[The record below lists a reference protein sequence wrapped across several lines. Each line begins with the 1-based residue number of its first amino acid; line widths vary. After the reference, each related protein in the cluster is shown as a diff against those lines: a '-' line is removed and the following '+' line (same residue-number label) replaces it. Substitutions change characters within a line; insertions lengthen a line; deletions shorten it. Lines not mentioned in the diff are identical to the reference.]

1 MADKL
6 PLSFYLR
13 ENVVEIAKDL
23 LGKYLFTNIDGLLT
37 GGIITETEAY
47 EGITDKAS
55 HAYNGRFTKRT
66 ETMYKTGGISYVYF
80 TYGMHHLFNIVTNKE
95 GIPHAVLVRAVF
107 PTEGEEIMLKRTGKT
122 KNGYNLTNGP
132 AKLCK
137 AMGITL
143 KQNNISLLGDIIW
156 LEDRGI
162 KISQKDIEITPRIGI
177 DYAEEDALLPYRFL
191 INPEILKL

>member
-23 LGKYLFTNIDGLLT
+23 LGKFLFTNIDGLLT

-55 HAYNGRFTKRT
+55 HAYNSRFTKRT
-66 ETMYKTGGISYVYF
+66 ETMYKTGGISYIYF

-177 DYAEEDALLPYRFL
+177 
-191 INPEILKL
+191 N